1 VLGDGSVRFISENI
15 DGSTQNKLAKISD
28 GQVLGEF

>member
-1 VLGDGSVRFISENI
+1 MGDGSVRFLSENVSTVI
-15 DGSTQNKLAKISD
+15 VNRLGSIGD